1 MCRVTRCEESLN
13 TLLVYLHKQKH
24 SMTVSN
30 SAKNKEKNVDI
41 HAKIQV
47 PLSAMGILK
56 RLAFHTQSVAL
67 TLTFPM

>member
-1 MCRVTRCEESLN
+1 
-13 TLLVYLHKQKH
+13 
-24 SMTVSN
+24 MTVSN